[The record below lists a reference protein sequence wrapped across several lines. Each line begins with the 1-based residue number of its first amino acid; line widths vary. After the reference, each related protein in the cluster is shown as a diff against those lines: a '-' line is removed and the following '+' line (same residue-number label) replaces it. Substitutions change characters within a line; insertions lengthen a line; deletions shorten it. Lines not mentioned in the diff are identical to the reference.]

1 MCADSVCGQGTSEQA
16 LMLSVYSCE
25 VESITDRKLSGFCF
39 VNLSGELQKPV
50 TYLEGFVFQIQLRFI
65 QYSDNSFDS
74 TAAWF
79 KEEPLL

>member
-1 MCADSVCGQGTSEQA
+1 MCGQGTSEQA

-25 VESITDRKLSGFCF
+25 VESITDREPSEFCF

-50 TYLEGFVFQIQLRFI
+50 TYLEGFVFQIQLRCV

-74 TAAWF
+74 TAAGF